1 MCGPFVSVQTHT
13 HTYTCPKK
21 VAAKIE
27 FAQKELKLHML
38 THEASCTLT

>member
-1 MCGPFVSVQTHT
+1 
-13 HTYTCPKK
+13 